1 MSKSGIVIEEHCLQV
16 RGHRWCIGA
25 RPPSHFA
32 NKTFV
37 SATDVIDD
45 VSRAT
50 LRICS
55 IGTLLTRRIER
66 TARRV
71 AMATPGKNQKVRDRR
86 IRRSRNDSNIGR
98 SLA

>member
-1 MSKSGIVIEEHCLQV
+1 M
-16 RGHRWCIGA
+16 
-25 RPPSHFA
+25 
-32 NKTFV
+32 

-55 IGTLLTRRIER
+55 IGTLLTRRIDR

-71 AMATPGKNQKVRDRR
+71 AMATPGR
-86 IRRSRNDSNIGR
+86 IRRSGIVAYAAAGIIPISAVPSRKAAAQPEGSV
-98 SLA
+98 